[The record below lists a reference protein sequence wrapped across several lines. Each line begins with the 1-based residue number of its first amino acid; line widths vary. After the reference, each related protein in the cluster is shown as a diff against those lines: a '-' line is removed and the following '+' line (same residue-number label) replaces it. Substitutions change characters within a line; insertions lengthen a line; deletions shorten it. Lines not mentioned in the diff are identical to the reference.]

1 MLRARRHNVL
11 VEVARRRCTVS
22 LWHERLARVEVMSW
36 KVVYDLLV
44 FQSVQLT
51 WQLRESDGTRFA
63 MTRWRRQLVQAM
75 QLQVLTFKEARRTSH

>member
-1 MLRARRHNVL
+1 
-11 VEVARRRCTVS
+11 
-22 LWHERLARVEVMSW
+22 MSW